1 MRKLGYF
8 NKFIYFI
15 KIICKNTQ
23 VNVFSKGFFS
33 TSFSLSTGM
42 SSIPTFSYYK

>member
-1 MRKLGYF
+1 MRKLRYF

-15 KIICKNTQ
+15 KMIYKNTQ
-23 VNVFSKGFFS
+23 VNVSSKGFFS
-33 TSFSLSTGM
+33 TSSLSTGM